1 MKIFAERLSKIL
13 INHPI
18 KLLLVSI
25 IGSLL
30 LAQGLKYFEA
40 DFSYRIWF
48 RTTDPLIKTYDEF
61 ERKFGNDDTVVLLVH
76 SPSGIFDT
84 DSINTIRQ
92 LTENL
97 WQVPDIIKVDSLT
110 NYQWTHA
117 VEDDIEIED
126 FIPEDF
132 SYDELE
138 ERKKIALAHEVIP
151 DYLINKDATV
161 SLLYA
166 KVKPY
171 PGGAPDDSLLINKSR
186 EAIESIVNKSD
197 HKFYINGATAINY
210 TFRDVAESDS
220 KTMVPAVL
228 LIIIIFLIIFFRR
241 FLGIFIPFIVIFL
254 SLVSTLGFAG
264 FVGIK
269 FNNMITMI
277 PIILIAI
284 SIADTV
290 HVLVTYFQ
298 YRKMGHDSKEA
309 TFLSYKKNII
319 PTLLTSV
326 STSIGFLSFS
336 QADLLPLADLGI
348 LAAFGT
354 MYAWLITLTIVAPLL
369 VLFPVKVKIEE
380 NQKKKSLLSERITP
394 KYFKYLFKYR
404 KPVFFTT
411 LVLFILSVYVGL
423 QNEVNSNPYAYFSK
437 DVPLSIANDFG
448 LEKMGGVTG
457 PEIII
462 HSGREDGIKNLEF
475 LKKVEKYEKWLLQ
488 NSEVSKII
496 SIIDII
502 KSMNKSF
509 NGDRKEFYRL
519 PDSDN
524 AVAELLF
531 LYTMSLPQGM
541 DINDRISLDYE
552 SMRITMLW
560 SSQDSLSA
568 LSNIEKYKKAAKDQ
582 FNLNMTLTGKIPI
595 YQGMNDLVVSTFFTS
610 ISLAIIG
617 ISILLILAFLSF
629 KIGFASMLPNVIPLG
644 FGAAIMTILSKPI
657 DIGTALVTSVCLGI
671 VVDDTIHFL
680 ANYNKYKKQGMSNK
694 DAVEK
699 VITYTGPALFTTT
712 FILMAGFGIMAFS
725 SFIPNVNFGILS
737 SVVLGMALLVDLTFL
752 PAMLLM
758 KEK

>member
-1 MKIFAERLSKIL
+1 MKIFSNKLAKFLV
-13 INHPI
+13 NNPI
-18 KLLLVSI
+18 KLIFLSL
-25 IGSLL
+25 IGSFI
-30 LAQGLKYFEA
+30 LASGLKYFDA

-48 RTTDPLIKTYDEF
+48 RTSDPLIKTYDEF
-61 ERKFGNDDTVVLLVH
+61 ERKFGNDDTVVVLVH
-76 SPSGIFDT
+76 SPSGIFDS
-84 DSINTIRQ
+84 DSITIIRE

-117 VEDDIEIED
+117 YQDDIKIED
-126 FIPEDF
+126 FIPEEF
-132 SYDELE
+132 SFDNIDK
-138 ERKKIALAHEVIP
+138 RKEIAVNHHVLP

-171 PGGAPDDSLLINKSR
+171 PGGAPNDALLINKSK
-186 EAIESIVNKSD
+186 EAIEKIVNKSD
-197 HKFYINGATAINY
+197 HRFYINGATAINN
-210 TFRDVAESDS
+210 TFRVVAEEDS
-220 KTMVPAVL
+220 QTMVPMVL
-228 LIIIIFLIIFFRR
+228 VVITIFLIIFFKK
-241 FLGIFIPFIVIFL
+241 LVGILIPFAVIFL
-254 SLVSTLGFAG
+254 SLISTLGFSG
-264 FVGIK
+264 FIGIK

-298 YRKMGHDSKEA
+298 YRKMGNNEKDA
-309 TFLSYKKNII
+309 TLLSFKKNIS

-354 MYAWLITLTIVAPLL
+354 MYAWIITLTLVAPLL
-369 VLFPVKVKIEE
+369 VLIPVKVKINVEE
-380 NQKKKSLLSERITP
+380 KQQMLSEKLTP
-394 KYFKYLFKYR
+394 KYFDFLFKFR
-404 KPVFFTT
+404 KPVFIVSLFT
-411 LVLFILSVYVGL
+411 FFLSVYVGF
-423 QNEVNSNPYAYFSK
+423 QNEVNSNPYAYFAEN
-437 DVPLSIANDFG
+437 VPLRIANEFG

-462 HSGREDGIKNLEF
+462 HSGKSDGIKSVEF
-475 LKKVEKYEKWLLQ
+475 LKKVEKFEQWLLS
-488 NSEVSKII
+488 NAEVSKLI

-502 KSMNKSF
+502 KSMNMSF
-509 NGDRKEFYRL
+509 NGDQKEFYKI
-519 PDSDN
+519 PETDK
-524 AVAELLF
+524 AIAELLF

-552 SMRITMLW
+552 SMRMTMLW

-568 LSNIEKYKKAAKDQ
+568 LANIDKYKKAAKDQ
-582 FNLNMTLTGKIPI
+582 FGLDMTLTGKIPI
-595 YQGMNDLVVSTFFTS
+595 YQGMNDLVVDTFFTS
-610 ISLAIIG
+610 ISFAIIG
-617 ISILLILAFLSF
+617 ISILLIFAFASI
-629 KIGFASMLPNVIPLG
+629 KVGFASMLPNIIPLG

-671 VVDDTIHFL
+671 VVDDTVHFL
-680 ANYNKYKKQGMSNK
+680 SNYNKYRKQGMSNK
-694 DAVEK
+694 EAVK
-699 VITYTGPALFTTT
+699 RVITYTGPALFTTS

-737 SVVLGMALLVDLTFL
+737 AVVLGIALLIDLTFL
-752 PAMLLM
+752 PAMLLL